1 MIVSLR
7 ILIITTFPERSV
19 IEPKMEIKSPKT
31 INQAGV
37 PLAVVIRNMG
47 GGVADGY
54 ARLGH
59 EHGGGAVDVELFQC
73 FESWHF
79 EQSCRVH
86 HSVLLGLL
94 LLTTIS
100 WIQSAD
106 KALAELD
113 RQVAAGLAALVALR
127 VGYDHIRRSCR
138 EQLRS
143 CMTMYAVLLAA
154 ASNAYEMWTM
164 VSLHRAGGELTLD
177 RWLSL
182 ETSNI
187 LTVGSLGPIFAIMFA
202 LSPRAFAAITI
213 SAVPTSVVVV
223 LSAPA
228 ERLDEERAQSIV
240 GLCLGYVF
248 AYAIGCGLYF
258 YFDNQNRHLYATM
271 KARRPRPTTR
281 TYRCCR
287 HQGRRA
293 AACRRSAIWRMQRAG
308 TSPPSRMTSARPS
321 RCCACSSLSSKVMRS

>member
-113 RQVAAGLAALVALR
+113 RQVAAGL
-127 VGYDHIRRSCR
+127 
-138 EQLRS
+138 
-143 CMTMYAVLLAA
+143 
-154 ASNAYEMWTM
+154 
-164 VSLHRAGGELTLD
+164 VS
-177 RWLSL
+177 
-182 ETSNI
+182 
-187 LTVGSLGPIFAIMFA
+187 
-202 LSPRAFAAITI
+202 
-213 SAVPTSVVVV
+213 
-223 LSAPA
+223 
-228 ERLDEERAQSIV
+228 
-240 GLCLGYVF
+240 
-248 AYAIGCGLYF
+248 
-258 YFDNQNRHLYATM
+258 
-271 KARRPRPTTR
+271 RP
-281 TYRCCR
+281 CN
-287 HQGRRA
+287 
-293 AACRRSAIWRMQRAG
+293 S
-308 TSPPSRMTSARPS
+308 
-321 RCCACSSLSSKVMRS
+321 